1 MFSGPLGEASP
12 FASQQMGSISPSAQ
26 SSSGLVREG
35 SGTMLVVRDIWP
47 VMTSLFLSGV
57 VGIMVFPF
65 FTYVPSSGWLNDLLP
80 KVTPQN
86 RCQHGVFLHWSSP

>member
-1 MFSGPLGEASP
+1 
-12 FASQQMGSISPSAQ
+12 
-26 SSSGLVREG
+26 
-35 SGTMLVVRDIWP
+35 MLVVKDIWP

-80 KVTPQN
+80 KV
-86 RCQHGVFLHWSSP
+86 RA

>member
-1 MFSGPLGEASP
+1 MSNTFSLTSIFPGPLGEPSS
-12 FASQQMGSISPSAQ
+12 FANQQPGSTSPSAH
-26 SSSGLVREG
+26 SPSGLVREG

-65 FTYVPSSGWLNDLLP
+65 FTYVPSSGWLNDFLP
-80 KVTPQN
+80 KV
-86 RCQHGVFLHWSSP
+86 SPRKAC